1 MRLVLSR
8 NIAIRSK
15 GKEFV
20 EYFRKTYLQREK
32 ARFPI
37 SMWNH
42 WDNNDE
48 RTNNRVEG
56 DNHKMKQYCGAA
68 DPKIDKAIS
77 HLRDYETASKDK
89 YFNAK

>member
-1 MRLVLSR
+1 MQS
-8 NIAIRSK
+8 
-15 GKEFV
+15 
-20 EYFRKTYLQREK
+20 EK

-42 WDNNDE
+42 WNNNDE
-48 RTNNRVEG
+48 RTNKRVEG

-77 HLRDYETASKDK
+77 HLRDYETATKDK
-89 YFNAK
+89 YFSAKKENAKAPYQRIDDP